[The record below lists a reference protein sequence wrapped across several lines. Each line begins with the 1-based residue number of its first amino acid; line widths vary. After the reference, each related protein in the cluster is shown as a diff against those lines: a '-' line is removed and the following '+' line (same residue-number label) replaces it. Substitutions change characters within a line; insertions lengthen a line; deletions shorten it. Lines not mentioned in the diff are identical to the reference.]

1 VCLGCAVVIVFRF
14 APPLVGLLWRAWRV
28 IDGPIARPITWV
40 VGLIV
45 RANLLASSSTMANG
59 LTLFIFGASRSL
71 FANARRSFASRQR
84 PAVTADRAPFDVT
97 AYAATLTP
105 FSDPELRR
113 QARDITHALRDGN
126 PSLTDEARQI
136 RIQQRRVIDETLDA
150 RRAARDRSDQTAC
163 E

>member
-1 VCLGCAVVIVFRF
+1 M
-14 APPLVGLLWRAWRV
+14 
-28 IDGPIARPITWV
+28 IDGPIARPIAWV

-45 RANLLASSSTMANG
+45 RANLLASSRTMANG

-97 AYAATLTP
+97 ADAATLTP
-105 FSDPELRR
+105 FSDPER
-113 QARDITHALRDGN
+113 
-126 PSLTDEARQI
+126 
-136 RIQQRRVIDETLDA
+136 RRVIDETLDA
-150 RRAARDRSDQTAC
+150 RRAARDRSDQPAC